1 MKKSAFIS
9 DVFFTFFACSLFT
22 LCFFRYT
29 GISLFTSLFLSGVC
43 GLLAAFSAYAF
54 LQSKRKSFFLKKSDE
69 TQKEKLLL
77 HLALSSDEANTQY
90 FKNALSSALDTAVQ
104 KFGKLR
110 LFTPSEFYFLH
121 FSLSPVT
128 ADQVASYSR
137 LKTGKQKILLCTH
150 IEEAANTLCQR
161 LDIRVKTGEQV
172 YLLLKER
179 EFLPQNYL
187 GEENAAAKQ
196 KRRFKLWFSKTN
208 GKRFFLGG
216 SLVLFT
222 SLITPFP
229 FYYLV
234 FGSILWLTALL
245 VRIFGYEN

>member
-1 MKKSAFIS
+1 
-9 DVFFTFFACSLFT
+9 
-22 LCFFRYT
+22 
-29 GISLFTSLFLSGVC
+29 
-43 GLLAAFSAYAF
+43 
-54 LQSKRKSFFLKKSDE
+54 LKKSDE

-90 FKNALSSALDTAVQ
+90 FKNALSSVLNAAVQ

-128 ADQVASYSR
+128 ADEVAAYSR
-137 LKTGKQKILLCTH
+137 LKLGKQKILFCAH
-150 IEEAANTLCQR
+150 IEEAANELCQR

-172 YLLLKER
+172 YMFLKEG
-179 EFLPQNYL
+179 EFLPPNYL
-187 GEENAAAKQ
+187 GEETAASKQ
-196 KRRFKLWFSKTN
+196 KRRFKLWFSKSN
-208 GKRFFLGG
+208 GKRFFVGG

-229 FYYLV
+229 FYYIL
-234 FGSILWLTALL
+234 FGCGLWLTALL
-245 VRIFGYEN
+245 VRIFGKEN